1 MHSKYVLPLSE
12 VTISKVKILISFL
25 VIGVVD
31 TLYVTSQLITMGIK
45 EAANDINV
53 SKIFKNAEPITEGM
67 EGFFYISS
75 IYLTVLLTFERFIAI
90 CHQDKLSW
98 ITRGKTKIY
107 IVCIILCSLLWNI
120 PLFLTKT

>member
-12 VTISKVKILISFL
+12 VTISKVKTFISFL

-45 EAANDINV
+45 EAADDINV

-75 IYLTVLLTFERFIAI
+75 IYLTVLLTFERFFAI
-90 CHQDKLSW
+90 CHQGK
-98 ITRGKTKIY
+98 ITRGKMKIY